1 MDMKRTLRIA
11 YAAIVLGA
19 LAVPALTMP
28 FQKPADTEN
37 LSPAPTLKAADGG
50 LTLCAGEAAE
60 AYIADRFGLHDTLRS
75 GYGLL
80 SAEWLK
86 TSAEPAV
93 IVGHSGW
100 LYGADTVGDATGA
113 GTLSADAL
121 RHAVHVLELMRS
133 YCTEHGS
140 RMIFAC
146 APDKVSVYP
155 QYLPMRY
162 VHTGGQNNLDGLMQ
176 AFTHA
181 NITVCDLRKKLT
193 DAAAESEYPLYYLR
207 DSHWNGDGAM
217 TAFAALMRSA
227 GHNDQNLPQA
237 HRMVSSTHSGDLW
250 EMLMPGVS
258 NPEEEPAFGI
268 PNNHTEAPDST
279 AALRRTV
286 QPHAKGSLL
295 FFGDDFAEPM
305 IPFFAECFGEAAFSL
320 EMPCHIDLLETQ
332 PADYVFVEIA
342 EKRIADLLTQA
353 PVMPAP
359 AAEKS
364 GVLHELSGIAPPTA
378 HSETVGGYLHI
389 YGDFDAR
396 YSDHEAVLVT
406 VGSGDSARTYE
417 AFPCCET
424 ALLGLDSPASNCY
437 SLYLPADALAGE
449 STVGIAVMRDRQTY
463 LLGEAAL

>member
-11 YAAIVLGA
+11 YAALALGA
-19 LAVPALTMP
+19 LALPAVLMP
-28 FQKPADTEN
+28 FQKHADTDN
-37 LSPAPTLKAADGG
+37 LPPAPTVKAADGG
-50 LTLCAGEAAE
+50 LNLHAGEEAE
-60 AYIADRFGLHDTLRS
+60 AYIADRFGLHDTLQS
-75 GYGLL
+75 GYGLF
-80 SAEWLK
+80 SAQWLK
-86 TSAEPAV
+86 TSAEPEV

-100 LYGADTVGDATGA
+100 LYGTDTAEDAIGA
-113 GTLSADAL
+113 GRLSEDAL

-133 YCTEHGS
+133 YCVGHGS
-140 RMIFAC
+140 RLIFAC

-155 QYLPMRY
+155 QYMPKRF
-162 VHTGGQNNLDGLMQ
+162 VHTGGKNDLDGLMQ

-193 DAAAESEYPLYYLR
+193 DAAAESEYPLYYRR
-207 DSHWNGDGAM
+207 DSHWNGDGAR

-227 GHNDQNLPQA
+227 GQDDRNIPAAQRLTDRTQE
-237 HRMVSSTHSGDLW
+237 GDLW
-250 EMLMPGVS
+250 QTLLPGVS
-258 NPEEEPAFGI
+258 NPEEAPYFGI
-268 PNNHTEAPDST
+268 PNEHTEAPDST
-279 AALRRTV
+279 ATLRRTV

-295 FFGDDFAEPM
+295 VLGDDFAEPM
-305 IPFFAECFGEAAFSL
+305 IPFFAECFGEATFSL
-320 EMPCHIDLLETQ
+320 AMPYRIDLLETQ

-342 EKRIADLLTQA
+342 EKRIADLLAQA

-378 HSETVGGYLHI
+378 HTEAVGEYLHI

-396 YSDHEAVLVT
+396 YSDHEAVLIT
-406 VGSGDSARTYE
+406 LGSGETYE

-424 ALLGLDSPASNCY
+424 ALMGLEAPQSNCY

-449 STVGIAVMRDRQTY
+449 TEIEIAVIRDRETY
-463 LLGEAAL
+463 LLGRAEF